1 MIFKD
6 LKIRNASAAT
16 KMWKMVFWM
25 AYFFINMIYWN
36 FKDVASIPWGYIFIC
51 QNLIFLQSVPLM
63 EQWSKIFDFF
73 MTYINSIAHYK
84 TCQVGRIVPLT
95 SICQKSK
102 KASLQV
108 SQKRD
113 PVSQMWGQLSGI
125 GDQVFWMG
133 DLVFPNGGQIY
144 SCR

>member
-1 MIFKD
+1 MRVQLPKCEKWFFEWLISSLIWYIEI
-6 LKIRNASAAT
+6 LKILRVYPGGIYSSV
-16 KMWKMVFWM
+16 KI
-25 AYFFINMIYWN
+25 YF
-36 FKDVASIPWGYIFIC
+36 
-51 QNLIFLQSVPLM
+51 FLQSVPLK

-73 MTYINSIAHYK
+73 MTDINSIAHYK

-113 PVSQMWGQLSGI
+113 PVSQMLGQLSGI